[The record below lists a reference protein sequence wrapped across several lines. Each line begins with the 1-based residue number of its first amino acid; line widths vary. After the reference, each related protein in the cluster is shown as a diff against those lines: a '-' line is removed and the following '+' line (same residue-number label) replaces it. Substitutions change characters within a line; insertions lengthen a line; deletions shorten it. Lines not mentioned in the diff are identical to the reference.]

1 MIDHGVILADSLS
14 GAGRHSQAQT
24 TPVIA
29 APPAGQVAAKDQ
41 PADVIIKKPS
51 TSDAV
56 ETTQAI
62 DGADHNSSGDKSS
75 SNSSEVDKAPTDQ
88 TTPAKPVAEP
98 KLGEDHAPL
107 PPPPTDTPSPPPLPE
122 KDDTVI
128 NKPTLTSE
136 EASVSP
142 AQPAESE
149 PSKGEDDADKSGEPP
164 APPSKPEAPAAAA
177 AAAKGD
183 SSEPDAPK
191 EESAPQSGANG
202 ESHAIDEGSAARK
215 PEGATKPVLRLDRI
229 RELST
234 ATSMS
239 STSSAPG
246 TPAEET
252 VSSAV
257 EGEEEGGGPESA
269 STPNK
274 AKRKARK
281 KANKKK
287 GEKNSPHPPS
297 KETVNVV
304 DNPAVQ
310 DRKPIATAP
319 VDIPKGEGEGELVE
333 KVDSGEDSAVIV
345 DKVDSGEEEPA
356 VIVEKPPAVIVDKVD
371 SGEEEPAVIVEKP
384 PGDAGKTADDTGS
397 DEWPDWQ

>member
-1 MIDHGVILADSLS
+1 MINDGVFLADSLS
-14 GAGRHSQAQT
+14 GAGKHSQAQT

-29 APPAGQVAAKDQ
+29 AAPSAGQVAAKDQ

-62 DGADHNSSGDKSS
+62 DGADPNSSGDKST

-88 TTPAKPVAEP
+88 TTPAKSVAEP
-98 KLGEDHAPL
+98 KLGEDQAPL
-107 PPPPTDTPSPPPLPE
+107 PPPPTETPSPPPPPE
-122 KDDTVI
+122 KDATAI
-128 NKPTLTSE
+128 NKPTPTSE

-149 PSKGEDDADKSGEPP
+149 PSKGEDDADKSSESPV
-164 APPSKPEAPAAAA
+164 PPSKPEGPAAAAAA

-183 SSEPDAPK
+183 SSEPGAPK

-202 ESHAIDEGSAARK
+202 EALAIDEGSASTQGK
-215 PEGATKPVLRLDRI
+215 PEGATKPVLRLDRV

-239 STSSAPG
+239 GTSSAPG

-252 VSSAV
+252 ASSAV
-257 EGEEEGGGPESA
+257 EGEEDGGQPESA
-269 STPNK
+269 GPISK
-274 AKRKARK
+274 SKSKKEKDKEKKKERERK
-281 KANKKK
+281 KAAAKKK
-287 GEKNSPHPPS
+287 GEKNSPRPPS

-310 DRKPIATAP
+310 DRKPVATAP

-356 VIVEKPPAVIVDKVD
+356 VIVEKPPA
-371 SGEEEPAVIVEKP
+371 
-384 PGDAGKTADDTGS
+384 DAGKTADDTGS

>member
-1 MIDHGVILADSLS
+1 MIDQTVFLADSLS
-14 GAGRHSQAQT
+14 GAGKHNQAQT

-29 APPAGQVAAKDQ
+29 AAPPAGQVATKDQ

-51 TSDAV
+51 TSDAQ

-62 DGADHNSSGDKSS
+62 DRADPNSSGDKST

-88 TTPAKPVAEP
+88 TTPAKSAAEP
-98 KLGEDHAPL
+98 KLGEDQALL
-107 PPPPTDTPSPPPLPE
+107 PPPPTATPSPPPPPE
-122 KDDTVI
+122 KDATAI
-128 NKPTLTSE
+128 NKPTPTSE

-149 PSKGEDDADKSGEPP
+149 PSKGEDADKSSEPP
-164 APPSKPEAPAAAA
+164 APPSKSEGPAAAA

-183 SSEPDAPK
+183 SSEPGASK

-202 ESHAIDEGSAARK
+202 ESHANDEGSAAAQDDDGK

-239 STSSAPG
+239 GTSSAPG

-252 VSSAV
+252 ASSAV
-257 EGEEEGGGPESA
+257 EGEEDGGAPGSAGPLSK
-269 STPNK
+269 SK
-274 AKRKARK
+274 KKRERERERK
-281 KANKKK
+281 KAKKK
-287 GEKNSPHPPS
+287 GEKNSPRPPS

-304 DNPAVQ
+304 DNSPVQ
-310 DRKPIATAP
+310 ERKPVATAP

-345 DKVDSGEEEPA
+345 DKVESGEEAA
-356 VIVEKPPAVIVDKVD
+356 VMVEKPQA
-371 SGEEEPAVIVEKP
+371 
-384 PGDAGKTADDTGS
+384 DAGKTADDTGS
-397 DEWPDWQ
+397 DGWPDWQ